1 MPTTPSARIRT
12 GQPDRDATA
21 LMVESV
27 AEPAVAPADV
37 LLADGS
43 VGVVR
48 TLVPEDR
55 EALLALHDEV
65 GLDSLRLRFFSASRE
80 AGHAYVEH
88 LLAHHEA
95 GHVFALALWWHNRL
109 VGLATAERNPD
120 VTTAEV
126 SFLVADEMC
135 GRGVGTLLLEH
146 LAALARAAGV
156 RRFTAEVLAENG
168 AMIRVFLDTGFELTR
183 HLDRGVVTV
192 EMDTLVS
199 EDTLR
204 AADARESRSEAAS
217 LTALLRPRRVAVV
230 GVRRDGT
237 GVGCAVIDSILQG
250 GFLGEL
256 VVIHPTATT
265 IRGVAAHASFAD
277 APGPIDL
284 VVVAVPPEQVTACV
298 QEAADAG
305 AGAAVVITSGF
316 AEMGAEGLA
325 LQHELA
331 HTARARGI
339 RVVGPNCLGLLDNQ
353 PDVRLTA
360 TFAGTNPPPGG
371 LAIASQSGGVGI
383 VVSDL
388 ACRLG
393 LGVRH
398 FVSLGNKADVSSND
412 LLAAWLDDP
421 DVTAAALYLESF
433 GNPAKFARLARRFAE
448 TRPLLAVM
456 GGRSSSGK
464 RAGVS
469 HTAAAATPAVRVDA
483 LFAQAGVVG
492 CRDAEELTETALLL
506 GEQPLPAGP
515 RLAILGN
522 AGGLGVLAAD
532 CAARHGLAVPL
543 LSDGLRERIAVHVTG
558 TVGTANPVDG
568 GAGGTGDGLG
578 LIAAELLDSTEVDA
592 LLLVLVQT
600 RTLDREATLTS
611 LLKAREAHPTKPFV
625 AVLLGGVQAGP
636 LHRITVLPSVESAVR
651 SLAHAVRYADW
662 LCAPRSSAP
671 VTEPDRLAAARHW
684 VTSYLQETGP
694 GWLGPEAASSL
705 LAPYGVSLCGVVAT
719 GPAAAAAATAEVGL
733 PVAVKV
739 ADPAVVHK
747 TERGLVRAGLTS
759 VDAVQDAVEHF
770 AAEMGRAEVPVLVQP
785 MVHGPELA
793 LGVVRDPGLGPLVMV
808 AAGGT
813 ATEVWNDRTL
823 LLAPVSPQD
832 AARALRS
839 LRIWPL
845 LAGYRGSTPVDEQA
859 LVDLIVALGRLA
871 TDVPEVIEVDLN
883 PVVATPGGVA
893 LVDTKIRL
901 DHGTAIDAGV
911 PRRLRE
917 PA

>member
-1 MPTTPSARIRT
+1 MPMTPSTRT
-12 GQPDRDATA
+12 RTAAPDPAGA
-21 LMVESV
+21 MV
-27 AEPAVAPADV
+27 AEAPTLAPADV

-48 TLVPEDR
+48 TLRPEDR
-55 EALLALHDEV
+55 GALLALHDEV

-95 GHVFALALWWHNRL
+95 GQVFALALWYHDRL

-120 VTTAEV
+120 VSEAEV
-126 SFLVADEMC
+126 SFLVADEMR

-146 LAALARAAGV
+146 LAAFARRAGV
-156 RRFTAEVLAENG
+156 RRFTADVLAENG
-168 AMIRVFLDTGFELTR
+168 AMIRVFLDAGFELTR

-192 EMDTLVS
+192 AMDTLVS

-217 LTALLRPRRVAVV
+217 LTALLRPHRVAVV

-237 GVGCAVIDSILQG
+237 GVGCAVIDSIVQG
-250 GFLGEL
+250 GFHGEL
-256 VVIHPTATT
+256 VVIHPTEATV
-265 IRGVAAHASFAD
+265 RGVTAYASFAE
-277 APGPIDL
+277 APAPIDL
-284 VVVAVPPEQVTACV
+284 VVVAVPPQQVTACV
-298 QEAADAG
+298 EEAADAG
-305 AGAAVVITSGF
+305 ARAAVVITSGF

-325 LQHELA
+325 LQRELA
-331 HTARARGI
+331 HAARARDI

-353 PDVRLTA
+353 PDVRLVA
-360 TFAGTNPPPGG
+360 TFAGANPPPGG

-456 GGRSSSGK
+456 GGRSSSGQ

-506 GEQPLPAGP
+506 AEQPLPAGP

-532 CAARHGLAVPL
+532 CAARHGLAVPV
-543 LSDGLRERIAVHVTG
+543 LSDELRDRIAVHVTG
-558 TVGTANPVDG
+558 TVGTANPVDS
-568 GAGGTGDGLG
+568 GAGGVGDGIG
-578 LIAAELLDSTEVDA
+578 LITGELLASSEVDA
-592 LLLVLVQT
+592 ILLVLVQT
-600 RTLDREATLTS
+600 RTLDPEVTLQA
-611 LLKAREAHPTKPFV
+611 LLTARRAHPAKPVV
-625 AVLLGGVQAGP
+625 AVLLGGIRTGP
-636 LHRITVLPSVESAVR
+636 LEHITVLPSVESAVG
-651 SLAHAVRYADW
+651 SLAHAVRYSEW
-662 LCAPRSSAP
+662 LSAPRSFAP
-671 VTEPDRLAAARHW
+671 LTEPDRLAAARHW
-684 VTSYLQETGP
+684 VASYLEETGP
-694 GWLGPEAASSL
+694 GWLGPEAASAL
-705 LAPYGVSLCGVVAT
+705 LAPYGVNLCGVVAT
-719 GPAAAAAATAEVGL
+719 GPAAAAAAAAEVGL

-739 ADPAVVHK
+739 ADPGVVHK
-747 TERGLVRAGLTS
+747 TERGLVRAGVAS
-759 VDAVQDAVEHF
+759 MDAVRETAEHF
-770 AAEMGRAEVPVLVQP
+770 AAEMRRPEVPVLVQP
-785 MVHGPELA
+785 MVTGPELA

-813 ATEVWNDRTL
+813 ATEVWNDRTM

-859 LVDLIVALGRLA
+859 LVDVIVALGRLA
-871 TDVPEVIEVDLN
+871 TDVPEIVEVDLN
-883 PVVATPGGVA
+883 PVVATPDGVA

-901 DHGTAIDAGV
+901 DHGTAVDAGV